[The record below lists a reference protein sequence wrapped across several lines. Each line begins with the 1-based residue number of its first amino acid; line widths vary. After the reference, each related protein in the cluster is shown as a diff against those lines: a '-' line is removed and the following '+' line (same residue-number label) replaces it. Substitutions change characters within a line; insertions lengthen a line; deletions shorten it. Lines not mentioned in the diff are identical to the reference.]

1 VRKRFLKYCKKG
13 EVANG
18 KKEESD
24 DAHKFLHRSGIVC
37 INGFADVVSKTGYE
51 QFKDA
56 IKNTVGSLAEEY
68 DSFTTETGLS
78 VKDNDRI
85 LAANYAIEKYDMV
98 NSRREEVSTSEW
110 GGIIDKQL
118 LFLQG

>member
-1 VRKRFLKYCKKG
+1 
-13 EVANG
+13 VANG

-24 DAHKFLHRSGIVC
+24 DAHKFLHRSGIVLYQRLLQMS
-37 INGFADVVSKTGYE
+37 FPKTGYE

-85 LAANYAIEKYDMV
+85 LAANYAIE
-98 NSRREEVSTSEW
+98 NTIWSTAE
-110 GGIIDKQL
+110 GRGL
-118 LFLQG
+118 NFGVGRN